1 MQPIN
6 VIPVTEF
13 ADFLKTN
20 GLVIGKASEFVGN
33 MEFDLQVKR
42 ANLRS
47 KKAVTLKEILD
58 ARICKYKSK
67 RSLNR
72 LIDDGTIREG
82 ESYKCAK
89 TNQVMILTS
98 ALVRLNYLE
107 NGK

>member
-6 VIPVTEF
+6 VIPVSEF

-20 GLVIGKASEFVGN
+20 GLVIGKAAEFVGN
-33 MEFDLQVKR
+33 LEFDLQVKR
-42 ANLRS
+42 ANMRS

-72 LIDDGTIREG
+72 IIEDGTIRDG
-82 ESYKCAK
+82 EWYKCAK
-89 TNQVMILTS
+89 TNQIMILTS
-98 ALVRLNYLE
+98 ALVRMKYL
-107 NGK
+107 